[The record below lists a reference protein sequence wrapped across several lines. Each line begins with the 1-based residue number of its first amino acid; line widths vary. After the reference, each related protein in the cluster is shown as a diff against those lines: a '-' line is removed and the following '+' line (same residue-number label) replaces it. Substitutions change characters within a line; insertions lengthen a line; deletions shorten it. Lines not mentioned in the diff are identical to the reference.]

1 MNGKKTFQTL
11 QARCVI
17 NIGPKETRKRLV
29 MGVVM
34 LAAGVGIAG
43 ALILGGSSRW
53 WRVVVFLPFWMATL
67 GFFQA
72 KEKT

>member
-1 MNGKKTFQTL
+1 L
-11 QARCVI
+11 QAISVI

-34 LAAGVGIAG
+34 LVVAIGTAVPLILAG
-43 ALILGGSSRW
+43 ADRW
-53 WRVVVFLPFWMATL
+53 WRLGLFLPFWLSAL
-67 GFFQA
+67 GLFQV

>member
-1 MNGKKTFQTL
+1 MNL
-11 QARCVI
+11 
-17 NIGPKETRKRLV
+17 GPKETRKRLV

-34 LAAGVGIAG
+34 LAAGVGIAF
-43 ALILGGSSRW
+43 ALIFAGTPRW
-53 WRVVVFLPFWMATL
+53 WRLVVFFPFWMAAL